1 MNLNDRPDTRPLM
14 REALHSLAEYIL
26 RMPASTN
33 RTKWLK
39 QKVAAEIVAQSWT
52 ECLDRQY
59 RSEYPYADAPTEYIA
74 KTLEAYDQEVA

>member
-14 REALHSLAEYIL
+14 REALHSLAEHVL
-26 RMPASTN
+26 RMPAGTN

-74 KTLEAYDQEVA
+74 KTLEAYDQEVV

>member
-1 MNLNDRPDTRPLM
+1 MSNRPDTRPLM
-14 REALHSLAEYIL
+14 RDALHALAEHIL
-26 RMPASTN
+26 RMPAGTN

-39 QKVAAEIVAQSWT
+39 ERIAADIVVGAWI

-74 KTLEAYDQEVA
+74 KTLEAFDKEVA

>member
-1 MNLNDRPDTRPLM
+1 MNLSDRPDTRPLM
-14 REALHSLAEYIL
+14 REALHSLAEHIL
-26 RMPASTN
+26 RMPAGTN

-39 QKVAAEIVAQSWT
+39 KRIAEEVVAIAWI

-74 KTLEAYDQEVA
+74 KTLEAYDQEAV

>member
-1 MNLNDRPDTRPLM
+1 MTKRPDTRPLM
-14 REALHSLAEYIL
+14 RDALHALAEHIL
-26 RMPASTN
+26 RMPATTN

-39 QKVAAEIVAQSWT
+39 QHVASDIASQAWI

-74 KTLEAYDQEVA
+74 KTLQAFDEGAE

>member
-1 MNLNDRPDTRPLM
+1 MNLNNRPDTRPLM
-14 REALHSLAEYIL
+14 RDALHALAEHIL

-39 QKVAAEIVAQSWT
+39 AKVAAEIVAQSWT

-59 RSEYPYADAPTEYIA
+59 RGEYPYADVPTEYLA
-74 KTLEAYDQEVA
+74 KTLEAFDKEAA